1 MDLIKTLLVYMVMV
15 VSGATEA
22 SPALTP
28 PPPQAQ
34 PSETPALVETVAPS
48 QAPTLAPTFSAAPT
62 VTPTPAPYTTLQVG
76 DRGEDVKKLQRRL
89 AELGYLN
96 DKIDGIFGQN
106 TKKAVERFQY
116 YNNLTQDGKA
126 GKATLTKLYESTSV
140 VTAPPNI
147 TPNPTVTLQPAV
159 AVQVYYVDQSGL
171 LLYQMA
177 VNCYGTTTI
186 YANNA
191 FVGSEYALISS
202 GAVTVNIR
210 KGVATPSSVTFR
222 YQRVTTPVP
231 SYANLPVVYE
241 TRDGQLIYSGYV
253 QVPFNAVTPVYADAS
268 RIPEG
273 YALFS
278 ESPVN
283 VSVNLNGMCTP
294 ASVTFLLAA
303 RETAAPTGTVTP
315 TPTPEVTPTTAPTD
329 APTQAPTAEPS
340 EAPTTAPSAEPSEA
354 PTEAPTDVPTAEPS
368 AEPSEAPTT
377 APTAE
382 PSEAPTEAPT
392 DAPTTAP
399 TAEPSEAPTEAPTDV
414 PTAEPSAEPS
424 EAPTTAPTEEPTQAP
439 TEEPTPTP
447 TPEPLTQAGGVV
459 AFNNDVRTL
468 PWYRDAS
475 NTPFISLQQ
484 MATVANWNY
493 KDGAGVILGHAVSAS
508 KDRLTVDEK
517 LLPAAYSIF
526 WNNDLYV
533 SDAFLKELGCAV
545 AVQGTELH
553 LTFESSN

>member
-62 VTPTPAPYTTLQVG
+62 VTPTPTPYTTLQVG

-294 ASVTFLLAA
+294 ASVTFLLAT

-340 EAPTTAPSAEPSEA
+340 EAPT
-354 PTEAPTDVPTAEPS
+354 EAPTDVPTAEPS

-382 PSEAPTEAPT
+382 PSEV
-392 DAPTTAP
+392 
-399 TAEPSEAPTEAPTDV
+399 PTEAPTDV

-424 EAPTTAPTEEPTQAP
+424 EAPTTAPTEEPTPTPAPAPTDAPTQAP

-468 PWYRDAS
+468 PWYRDAN

-553 LTFESSN
+553 LTFESPN

>member
-34 PSETPALVETVAPS
+34 PSETPALVETAAPS
-48 QAPTLAPTFSAAPT
+48 QAPTLAPTLLPTFSAVPT

-210 KGVATPSSVTFR
+210 RGVATPSSVTFR

-340 EAPTTAPSAEPSEA
+340 EAPTTAPTAEPSEA

-368 AEPSEAPTT
+368 AEPSE
-377 APTAE
+377 
-382 PSEAPTEAPT
+382 
-392 DAPTTAP
+392 APTTAP

-475 NTPFISLQQ
+475 DTPFISLQQ

-545 AVQGTELH
+545 AVQGTELY

>member
-34 PSETPALVETVAPS
+34 PSETPALVETAAPS

-62 VTPTPAPYTTLQVG
+62 MTPTPTPYTTLQVG

-210 KGVATPSSVTFR
+210 RGVATPSSVTFR

-315 TPTPEVTPTTAPTD
+315 TPTPEVTPTTTPTD
-329 APTQAPTAEPS
+329 APTQAPT
-340 EAPTTAPSAEPSEA
+340 AEPSEA

-382 PSEAPTEAPT
+382 PSEV
-392 DAPTTAP
+392 
-399 TAEPSEAPTEAPTDV
+399 PTEAPTDV

-424 EAPTTAPTEEPTQAP
+424 EAPTTAPTEEPTPTPAPAPTDAPTQAP

>member
-34 PSETPALVETVAPS
+34 PSETPALVETAAPS
-48 QAPTLAPTFSAAPT
+48 QAPTRAPTLLPTFSAVPT

-126 GKATLTKLYESTSV
+126 GKATLTKLYESASV

-340 EAPTTAPSAEPSEA
+340 EAPT
-354 PTEAPTDVPTAEPS
+354 EAPTDVPTAEPS
-368 AEPSEAPTT
+368 
-377 APTAE
+377 
-382 PSEAPTEAPT
+382 
-392 DAPTTAP
+392 
-399 TAEPSEAPTEAPTDV
+399 AEPSEAPTEAPTDV

-475 NTPFISLQQ
+475 DTPFISLQQ

-553 LTFESSN
+553 LTFESPN

>member
-62 VTPTPAPYTTLQVG
+62 VTPTPTPYTTLQVG

-126 GKATLTKLYESTSV
+126 GKATLTKLYESASV

-210 KGVATPSSVTFR
+210 RGVATPSSVTFR

-283 VSVNLNGMCTP
+283 VSVNLNGVCTP

-340 EAPTTAPSAEPSEA
+340 EAPT
-354 PTEAPTDVPTAEPS
+354 EAPTDVPTAEPS

-377 APTAE
+377 VPTAE
-382 PSEAPTEAPT
+382 PSEV
-392 DAPTTAP
+392 
-399 TAEPSEAPTEAPTDV
+399 PTEAPTDV

-424 EAPTTAPTEEPTQAP
+424 EAPTTAPTEEPTPTPAPAPTDAPTQAP

-468 PWYRDAS
+468 PWYRDAN

-545 AVQGTELH
+545 TVQGTELH
-553 LTFESSN
+553 LTFESPN

>member
-34 PSETPALVETVAPS
+34 PSETPALVETAAPS
-48 QAPTLAPTFSAAPT
+48 QAPTLAPTLLPTFSAVPT
-62 VTPTPAPYTTLQVG
+62 VTPTPTPYTTLQVG

-340 EAPTTAPSAEPSEA
+340 EAPTTAPTAEPSEA

-368 AEPSEAPTT
+368 
-377 APTAE
+377 
-382 PSEAPTEAPT
+382 
-392 DAPTTAP
+392 
-399 TAEPSEAPTEAPTDV
+399 AEPSEAPTEAPTDV

-475 NTPFISLQQ
+475 DTPFISLQQ

-553 LTFESSN
+553 LTFESPN

>member
-62 VTPTPAPYTTLQVG
+62 VTPTPTPYTTLQVG

-126 GKATLTKLYESTSV
+126 GKATLTKLYESASV

-210 KGVATPSSVTFR
+210 RGVATPSSVTFR

-283 VSVNLNGMCTP
+283 VSVNLNGVCTP

-303 RETAAPTGTVTP
+303 RETAAPTETVTP

-340 EAPTTAPSAEPSEA
+340 EAPT
-354 PTEAPTDVPTAEPS
+354 EAPTDVPTAEPS

-377 APTAE
+377 VPTAE
-382 PSEAPTEAPT
+382 PSEV
-392 DAPTTAP
+392 
-399 TAEPSEAPTEAPTDV
+399 PTEAPTDV

-424 EAPTTAPTEEPTQAP
+424 EAPTTAPTEEPTPTPAPAPTDAPTQAP

-468 PWYRDAS
+468 PWYRDAN

-545 AVQGTELH
+545 TVQGTELH
-553 LTFESSN
+553 LTFESPN

>member
-34 PSETPALVETVAPS
+34 PSETPALVETAAPS

-62 VTPTPAPYTTLQVG
+62 MTPTPTPYTTLQVG

-210 KGVATPSSVTFR
+210 RGVATPSSVTFR

-340 EAPTTAPSAEPSEA
+340 EAPT
-354 PTEAPTDVPTAEPS
+354 EAPTDVPTAEPS

-392 DAPTTAP
+392 DVPTAEP
-399 TAEPSEAPTEAPTDV
+399 SAEPSEAPTEAPTDV

-553 LTFESSN
+553 LTFESPN

>member
-34 PSETPALVETVAPS
+34 PSETPALVETAAPS
-48 QAPTLAPTFSAAPT
+48 QAPTLAPTLLPTFSAVPT
-62 VTPTPAPYTTLQVG
+62 VTPTPTPYTTLQVG

-210 KGVATPSSVTFR
+210 RGVATPSSVTFR

-340 EAPTTAPSAEPSEA
+340 EAPTTAP
-354 PTEAPTDVPTAEPS
+354 T

-382 PSEAPTEAPT
+382 PSE
-392 DAPTTAP
+392 APTTAP

-424 EAPTTAPTEEPTQAP
+424 EAPTTAP

-553 LTFESSN
+553 LTFESPN

>member
-34 PSETPALVETVAPS
+34 PSETPALVETAAPS
-48 QAPTLAPTFSAAPT
+48 QAPTLAPTLLPTFSAVPT

-354 PTEAPTDVPTAEPS
+354 PTEAPTDVPT
-368 AEPSEAPTT
+368 
-377 APTAE
+377 
-382 PSEAPTEAPT
+382 
-392 DAPTTAP
+392 TAP

-424 EAPTTAPTEEPTQAP
+424 EAPTEEP

-475 NTPFISLQQ
+475 DTPFISLQQ

-517 LLPAAYSIF
+517 LLPAAYSVF

>member
-34 PSETPALVETVAPS
+34 PSETPALVETAAPS
-48 QAPTLAPTFSAAPT
+48 QAPTLAPTLLPTFSAVPT

-126 GKATLTKLYESTSV
+126 GKATLTKLYESASV

-340 EAPTTAPSAEPSEA
+340 EAPT
-354 PTEAPTDVPTAEPS
+354 
-368 AEPSEAPTT
+368 
-377 APTAE
+377 
-382 PSEAPTEAPT
+382 
-392 DAPTTAP
+392 
-399 TAEPSEAPTEAPTDV
+399 EAPTDV

-475 NTPFISLQQ
+475 DTPFISLQQ

-553 LTFESSN
+553 LTFESPN

>member
-34 PSETPALVETVAPS
+34 PSETPALVETAAPS
-48 QAPTLAPTFSAAPT
+48 QAPTLAPTLLPTFSAVPT

-210 KGVATPSSVTFR
+210 RGVATPSSVTFR

-329 APTQAPTAEPS
+329 APTQVPTAEPS
-340 EAPTTAPSAEPSEA
+340 E
-354 PTEAPTDVPTAEPS
+354 
-368 AEPSEAPTT
+368 
-377 APTAE
+377 
-382 PSEAPTEAPT
+382 
-392 DAPTTAP
+392 APTTAP

-475 NTPFISLQQ
+475 DTPFISLQQ

-553 LTFESSN
+553 LTFESPN

>member
-1 MDLIKTLLVYMVMV
+1 MPCKGDENMDLIKTLLVYMVMV

-28 PPPQAQ
+28 PPPQIQ
-34 PSETPALVETVAPS
+34 PSETPELVETVAPS

-62 VTPTPAPYTTLQVG
+62 MTPTPTPYTTLQVG

-329 APTQAPTAEPS
+329 VPTAE
-340 EAPTTAPSAEPSEA
+340 PSAEPSEA
-354 PTEAPTDVPTAEPS
+354 PTEAPTDA
-368 AEPSEAPTT
+368 
-377 APTAE
+377 
-382 PSEAPTEAPT
+382 
-392 DAPTTAP
+392 
-399 TAEPSEAPTEAPTDV
+399 
-414 PTAEPSAEPS
+414 
-424 EAPTTAPTEEPTQAP
+424 PTQAP

-468 PWYRDAS
+468 PWYRDAN

>member
-62 VTPTPAPYTTLQVG
+62 MTPTPTPYTTLQVG

-126 GKATLTKLYESTSV
+126 GKATLTKLYESASV
-140 VTAPPNI
+140 VTAPPYI

-171 LLYQMA
+171 LLYQMT

-210 KGVATPSSVTFR
+210 RGVATPSSVTFR

-340 EAPTTAPSAEPSEA
+340 EAPTTAPTAEPSEA
-354 PTEAPTDVPTAEPS
+354 PTETPTDVPTAEPS
-368 AEPSEAPTT
+368 
-377 APTAE
+377 
-382 PSEAPTEAPT
+382 
-392 DAPTTAP
+392 
-399 TAEPSEAPTEAPTDV
+399 AEPSEAPTEAPTDV

-424 EAPTTAPTEEPTQAP
+424 EAPTTAPTEEPTPTPTPAPTDAPTQAP

>member
-62 VTPTPAPYTTLQVG
+62 VTPTPTPYTTLQVG

-340 EAPTTAPSAEPSEA
+340 EAPTTAP
-354 PTEAPTDVPTAEPS
+354 T

-382 PSEAPTEAPT
+382 PSE
-392 DAPTTAP
+392 APTTAP

-424 EAPTTAPTEEPTQAP
+424 EAPTTAPTEEPTPTPAPAPTDAPTQAP

-475 NTPFISLQQ
+475 DTPFISLQQ

>member
-34 PSETPALVETVAPS
+34 PSETPALVETAAPS
-48 QAPTLAPTFSAAPT
+48 QAPTLAPTLLPTFSAVPT

-126 GKATLTKLYESTSV
+126 GKATLTKLYESASV

-340 EAPTTAPSAEPSEA
+340 EAPT
-354 PTEAPTDVPTAEPS
+354 EAPTDVPTAEPS
-368 AEPSEAPTT
+368 
-377 APTAE
+377 
-382 PSEAPTEAPT
+382 
-392 DAPTTAP
+392 
-399 TAEPSEAPTEAPTDV
+399 AEPSEAPTEAPTDV

-475 NTPFISLQQ
+475 DTPFISLQQ

-553 LTFESSN
+553 LTFESPN

>member
-34 PSETPALVETVAPS
+34 PSETPALVETAAPS
-48 QAPTLAPTFSAAPT
+48 QAPTLAPTLLPTFSAVPT

-210 KGVATPSSVTFR
+210 RGVATPSSVTFR

-340 EAPTTAPSAEPSEA
+340 EAPTTAP
-354 PTEAPTDVPTAEPS
+354 TEE
-368 AEPSEAPTT
+368 
-377 APTAE
+377 
-382 PSEAPTEAPT
+382 
-392 DAPTTAP
+392 
-399 TAEPSEAPTEAPTDV
+399 
-414 PTAEPSAEPS
+414 
-424 EAPTTAPTEEPTQAP
+424 PTEEPTQAP

>member
-34 PSETPALVETVAPS
+34 PSETPALVETAAPS

-62 VTPTPAPYTTLQVG
+62 MTPTPTPYTTLQVG

-210 KGVATPSSVTFR
+210 RGVATPSSVTFR

-340 EAPTTAPSAEPSEA
+340 EAPTTAP
-354 PTEAPTDVPTAEPS
+354 T

-382 PSEAPTEAPT
+382 PSE
-392 DAPTTAP
+392 APTTAP

-424 EAPTTAPTEEPTQAP
+424 EAPTTAPTEEPTPTPAPAPTDAPTQAP

-468 PWYRDAS
+468 PWYRDAN

-553 LTFESSN
+553 LTFESPN

>member
-62 VTPTPAPYTTLQVG
+62 VTPTPTPYTTLQVG

-340 EAPTTAPSAEPSEA
+340 EAPTTAP
-354 PTEAPTDVPTAEPS
+354 
-368 AEPSEAPTT
+368 
-377 APTAE
+377 TAE
-382 PSEAPTEAPT
+382 PSE
-392 DAPTTAP
+392 APTTAP

-424 EAPTTAPTEEPTQAP
+424 EAPTTAPTEEPTQAPTEEPTPTPTPAPTDAPTQAP

-553 LTFESSN
+553 LTFESPN

>member
-303 RETAAPTGTVTP
+303 RGTAAPTGTVTP

-340 EAPTTAPSAEPSEA
+340 EAPT
-354 PTEAPTDVPTAEPS
+354 EAPTDVPTAEPS

-382 PSEAPTEAPT
+382 PSEV
-392 DAPTTAP
+392 
-399 TAEPSEAPTEAPTDV
+399 PTEAPTDV

-424 EAPTTAPTEEPTQAP
+424 EAPTTAPTEEPTPTPAPAPTDAPTQAP

-468 PWYRDAS
+468 PWYRDAN

-553 LTFESSN
+553 LTFESPN

>member
-28 PPPQAQ
+28 PPPQIQ
-34 PSETPALVETVAPS
+34 PSETPALVETAAPS
-48 QAPTLAPTFSAAPT
+48 QAPTLAPTLLPTFSAVPT

-329 APTQAPTAEPS
+329 APTQVPTAEPS
-340 EAPTTAPSAEPSEA
+340 EAPTTAP
-354 PTEAPTDVPTAEPS
+354 T
-368 AEPSEAPTT
+368 
-377 APTAE
+377 
-382 PSEAPTEAPT
+382 
-392 DAPTTAP
+392 
-399 TAEPSEAPTEAPTDV
+399 
-414 PTAEPSAEPS
+414 AEPS

-475 NTPFISLQQ
+475 DTPFISLQQ

-553 LTFESSN
+553 LTFESPN

>member
-62 VTPTPAPYTTLQVG
+62 VTPTPTPYTTLQVG

-126 GKATLTKLYESTSV
+126 GKATLTKLYESASV

-210 KGVATPSSVTFR
+210 RGVATPSSVTFR

-283 VSVNLNGMCTP
+283 VSVNLNGVCTP

-303 RETAAPTGTVTP
+303 RETAAPTETVTP

-340 EAPTTAPSAEPSEA
+340 EAPTEAPTDVPTAEPSAEPSEA
-354 PTEAPTDVPTAEPS
+354 PTTVPTAEPSEVPTEAPTDVPTAEPS

-377 APTAE
+377 
-382 PSEAPTEAPT
+382 
-392 DAPTTAP
+392 
-399 TAEPSEAPTEAPTDV
+399 
-414 PTAEPSAEPS
+414 
-424 EAPTTAPTEEPTQAP
+424 AP

-468 PWYRDAS
+468 PWYRDAN

-545 AVQGTELH
+545 TVQGTELH
-553 LTFESSN
+553 LTFESPN